1 MQEKDK
7 KETVNSQ
14 EPDSLEQAP
23 TELNAEETPASNGD
37 EKNSPRQEELETEVI
52 HLKDQLLRALAEAE
66 NIRKRAHK
74 DKEDMARYGINNF
87 ARDLLSLA
95 DNLERALDLTTSL
108 TLTDKQIQG
117 FIDGVK
123 MTNKELLRIFEKYG
137 IQKIIPQKG
146 EAFDHNLHQAMFEVE
161 TKDFPKG
168 SIVEI
173 MQPGYLLHERLLR
186 PALVG
191 IAKTAE
197 DTNPSEQA
205 SS

>member
-1 MQEKDK
+1 MHEKDK
-7 KETVNSQ
+7 KEAINSQ
-14 EPDSLEQAP
+14 GSNASEQSSS
-23 TELNAEETPASNGD
+23 ELNEDETLSSNGD
-37 EKNSPRQEELETEVI
+37 EKNLPRQEELETEVI

-87 ARDLLSLA
+87 ARDLLPLA
-95 DNLERALDLTTSL
+95 DNLERALDLTASL
-108 TLTDKQIQG
+108 TLTDNQVQG

-123 MTNKELLRIFEKYG
+123 MTNKELLRVFEKYG
-137 IQKIIPQKG
+137 IQKITPQKG

-173 MQPGYLLHERLLR
+173 MQSGYLLHERLLR

-191 IAKTAE
+191 IAKAKE
-197 DTNPSEQA
+197 DTIPSEQG